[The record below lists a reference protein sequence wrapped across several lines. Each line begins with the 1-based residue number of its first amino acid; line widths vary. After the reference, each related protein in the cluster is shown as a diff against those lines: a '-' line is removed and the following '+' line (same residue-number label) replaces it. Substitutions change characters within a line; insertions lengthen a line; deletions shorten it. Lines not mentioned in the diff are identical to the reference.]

1 MFASDLA
8 DFLESNGIGTVG
20 SDIVVGR
27 MPQSPVNAIMLLRG
41 ASTQQDAYLDLR
53 NEVVDIYVRNKSA
66 QLAFDKAFSIYRL
79 LQFRSNVTIGGYYVY
94 NTQVSSIDD
103 FDFTPEDAKLYRLTA
118 TVIYRDINNVI
129 S

>member
-8 DFLESNGIGTVG
+8 DFLQDEGIGTVG
-20 SDIVVGR
+20 TDIVIDR
-27 MPQSPVNAIMLLRG
+27 MPNTPVNAIMLLRG
-41 ASTQQDAYLDLR
+41 ASTAQDAYNDVR
-53 NEVVDIYVRNKSA
+53 NEIVDIYIRNKSA
-66 QLAFDKAFSIYRL
+66 QLSYDKAFDVYKA
-79 LQFRSNVTIGGYYVY
+79 LQFVSNVTMGGYYVY
-94 NTQVSSIDD
+94 NVQVSSIND